1 MSREGKFSVMELAEC
16 PRMTR
21 RQHAT
26 NSRADR
32 KGLSMTDV
40 DPGLDRRIVFA
51 YQQVKKARADGEYA
65 AIIIWMR
72 RVDELLDERM
82 SRSRPVPPDQCAA

>member
-1 MSREGKFSVMELAEC
+1 
-16 PRMTR
+16 
-21 RQHAT
+21 
-26 NSRADR
+26 
-32 KGLSMTDV
+32 MTDF
-40 DPGLDRRIVFA
+40 DSALDRRIVFA

-82 SRSRPVPPDQCAA
+82 SRSRAAPSERRIA